1 MVVNEETIRF
11 PEKQRERDQTERE
24 RERETRIFTEQ
35 RATENY
41 TANYKQN

>member
-24 RERETRIFTEQ
+24 REREKDIHRTESN
-35 RATENY
+35 R
-41 TANYKQN
+41 KLHC